1 MILERRTTSAVGR
14 SRMVNF
20 ISMMECAF
28 ANERTGG
35 RWRDRR
41 RGRRR
46 RSGGESVEINVR
58 RYRFGLEQFGER
70 PYQRH
75 SSL

>member
-35 RWRDRR
+35 RRRDRR
-41 RGRRR
+41 RRR
-46 RSGGESVEINVR
+46 GGGGGGVAGESVEINVR
-58 RYRFGLEQFGER
+58 RCRFGLE
-70 PYQRH
+70 
-75 SSL
+75 

>member
-35 RWRDRR
+35 RRRDRR
-41 RGRRR
+41 RG
-46 RSGGESVEINVR
+46 GGEEEEEEWRGS
-58 RYRFGLEQFGER
+58 Q
-70 PYQRH
+70 
-75 SSL
+75 